1 MTQILIKNGIVFDP
15 MNGINGEVMDIAIK
29 NGKIVESTEIDES
42 KAVIID
48 AKGKTVMPGGIDIH
62 SHIAG
67 PKVNVGRL
75 MRPEDHYLTNK
86 PHKLPSRRAETGLTV
101 PNVFR
106 IGYDYARMGYTFVV
120 EPATPPIK
128 ARHTH
133 EELNAIP
140 IIDKAAF
147 VLVDSNWIA
156 LDLISEGSR
165 ELLAAY
171 FAWLLSAT
179 KTFALKLVDP
189 GSDVVWIFKGKGID
203 IDDQIPIY
211 NLTPKDVIR
220 EIGNAAQL
228 LNLPHK
234 MHVHCNKLGYPGNYL
249 TTLKTM
255 DLTKDINKLSETPAI
270 HIAHVQFTSYKG
282 DSWASLE
289 SGGEDIAKA
298 MKRNPYVTLDLGQV
312 ILGRP
317 ATTMTADAPFEYVLY
332 HLTRWKWASADTEV
346 ETAAGIVPYVYRK
359 RNYVNTIQ
367 WVIGLEVAL
376 ITKDPW
382 RVIPTTDHPNAGPFI
397 DYPVMLSWLVSRK
410 AREDFMKKVNQRA
423 LKRSALPAIDSEF
436 TLYDLVVMTRAAPAK
451 LLGLDKVKGHLGI
464 GADADI
470 AIYDINPKEMDIG
483 KEYENFVKA
492 FRRALLVIK
501 DGEIVV
507 KEGDVVKTTYGKTYY
522 VEPYISSEMHKRLDN
537 YLVRK
542 FKEYYSI
549 TMDSFIIREYELRK
563 FTKINVNTHLRG
575 D

>member
-1 MTQILIKNGIVFDP
+1 MTQILIKNGIIFDP
-15 MNGINGEVMDIAIK
+15 MNGINSEVMDIAIK
-29 NGKIVESTEIDES
+29 NGKIVELSEIDES
-42 KAVIID
+42 KAIVID

-86 PHKLPSRRAETGLTV
+86 PHKLPNRRAETGLTV

-106 IGYDYARMGYTFVV
+106 IGYEYARMGYTFVV

-128 ARHTH
+128 TRHTH

-156 LDLISEGSR
+156 LDLISEKSR
-165 ELLAAY
+165 DLLATY
-171 FAWLLSAT
+171 LAWLLLVT

-189 GSDVVWIFKGKGID
+189 GSDVVWVLKGKGID

-211 NLTPKDVIR
+211 NLTPRDIIR

-255 DLTKDINKLSETPAI
+255 DLTKDINKLSKISAI

-282 DSWASLE
+282 DSWANLE
-289 SGGEDIAKA
+289 SGGEDIAEA
-298 MKRNPYVTLDLGQV
+298 MKKNPYVTLDLGQV

-332 HLTRWKWASADTEV
+332 HLMRWKWASADTEV
-346 ETAAGIVPYVYRK
+346 ETAAGIVPYTYHK

-376 ITKDPW
+376 IAKDPW
-382 RVIPTTDHPNAGPFI
+382 RIIPTTDHPNAGPFM
-397 DYPVMLSWLVSRK
+397 DYPIMFSWLISKR

-423 LKRSALPAIDSEF
+423 LKRAALPAIDSEF
-436 TLYDLVVMTRAAPAK
+436 TLYDLTIMTRAAPAK
-451 LLGLDKVKGHLGI
+451 LLGLDKVKGHLGV

-470 AIYDINPKEMDIG
+470 AIYDIDPREVDIS
-483 KEYENFVKA
+483 KEYEKFIKA
-492 FRRALLVIK
+492 FKRAWLVIK

-507 KEGDVVKTTYGKTYY
+507 KEGDIVKTIYGKTYY
-522 VEPYISSEMHKRLDN
+522 VEPNIPSELRQTLNK
-537 YLVRK
+537 YLEKK

-549 TMDSFIIREYELRK
+549 TLESFIIRERELRK
-563 FTKINVNTHLRG
+563 SVKININTYLKG
-575 D
+575 